1 MDSIIIFGAKDLFVL
16 VVLIWL
22 VVWWQSSR
30 KNRTELAIATI
41 AAGIIAGILDKI
53 AGKIFYDPR
62 PFVTHHLTPLV
73 THAADNGF
81 PSEHTILTATLAGVL
96 FFYRPKL
103 AGLAFLIAILVG
115 SARVAAHVHSP
126 IDIIGGLVIGLVSG
140 YGGYY
145 LTRNFWSAR
154 VKQPQKKDT

>member
-30 KNRTELAIATI
+30 KSRTELAIATI

-81 PSEHTILTATLAGVL
+81 PSEHTIFTATLAGVL
-96 FFYRPKL
+96 FFYRP
-103 AGLAFLIAILVG
+103 
-115 SARVAAHVHSP
+115 
-126 IDIIGGLVIGLVSG
+126 
-140 YGGYY
+140 
-145 LTRNFWSAR
+145 
-154 VKQPQKKDT
+154 